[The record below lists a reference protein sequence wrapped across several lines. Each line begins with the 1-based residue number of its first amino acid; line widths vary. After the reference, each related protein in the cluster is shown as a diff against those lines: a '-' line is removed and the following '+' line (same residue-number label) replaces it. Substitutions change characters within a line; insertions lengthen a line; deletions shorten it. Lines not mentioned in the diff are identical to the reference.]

1 MFYGCKLVDVW
12 DFKVADGEG
21 SAIFGGQDSTLVSAS
36 LSITGFLHCWC
47 ENGQRS
53 SRVLNDTSPW
63 LLISHTS
70 IFLVTQ

>member
-21 SAIFGGQDSTLVSAS
+21 SAIFGGRDSTLVSAS

-47 ENGQRS
+47 EMGS
-53 SRVLNDTSPW
+53 APSGC
-63 LLISHTS
+63 
-70 IFLVTQ
+70 